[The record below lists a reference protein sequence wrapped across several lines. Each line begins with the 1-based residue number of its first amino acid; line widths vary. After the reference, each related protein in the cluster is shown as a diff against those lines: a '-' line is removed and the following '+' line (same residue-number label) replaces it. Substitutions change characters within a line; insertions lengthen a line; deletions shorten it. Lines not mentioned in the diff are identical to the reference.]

1 MERVPTEAESF
12 YEPWRRWF
20 AAHNYPTPDGGVA
33 TFFEDITERKQAE
46 EALRQSRAQ
55 LTAELADTKLL
66 QGLSAEL
73 VSADNTEVLYEKI
86 IDAVV
91 AVMRAQ
97 FASLQM
103 FHQERGGTGSRPK
116 PRAHVVRPC
125 ARSIALS

>member
-1 MERVPTEAESF
+1 
-12 YEPWRRWF
+12 
-20 AAHNYPTPDGGVA
+20 
-33 TFFEDITERKQAE
+33 
-46 EALRQSRAQ
+46 
-55 LTAELADTKLL
+55 L

-103 FHQERGGTGSRPK
+103 FHQERGANGALKLLAFRGFSPEAARFWDWVAPEAASTCGQALRTLDRVIVTDVEQCDFMVGTEDLATYLQTGI
-116 PRAHVVRPC
+116 RAVQTTPC
-125 ARSIALS
+125 THARAISWA